1 MLQRLTIENFVLV
14 KSCDIQFS
22 SHFNIITGETGAGKS
37 VLLSAL
43 QLLLGARVENE
54 SIRHGE
60 EKATIEGEFI
70 IEQSQAIQALFDEY
84 EIDSTPTL
92 TLTRELH
99 ANGKHKSYVNGQI
112 VQSGFIKALSPHL
125 ITHYDQETSLQLRS
139 HAYALEQLDL
149 FGNNSHLKT
158 EFQNAWN
165 QLQSTQ
171 SLYTKLLEEEQYKEI
186 ELEQLKRD
194 IGALASLSLESLDDE
209 KLFTLYQQ
217 GKNKQ
222 KLEEKLQL
230 LTSLIDEP
238 PSGILSKVKQ
248 ALKIAQDIPSLS
260 EFLESASASLQE
272 ASFYVEKQLNS
283 EIVSKEEL
291 DKIESRLS
299 LFDTLKRKYLASS
312 KEELQKTLLKKEMRK
327 KELLEREEKINDL
340 QETISKEKTKVDQLA
355 LSLSETRAMAAKK
368 LSLLIEQKIR
378 RMNMPEAS
386 FQTTILKTNRSS
398 SGDDECHFSFFPNPG
413 EKIVDVHTGAS
424 NGELARIFL
433 ALAASIAS
441 KEEKTTLLFD
451 EIDAN
456 IGGITA
462 RAVGEL
468 LKEIAKERQVL
479 AITHFPQVAESADTH
494 FVLSKEVVDNRTV
507 STISK
512 ISKSTDRK
520 KEHLR
525 MAGKTG

>member
-1 MLQRLTIENFVLV
+1 MAIV
-14 KSCDIQFS
+14 KM
-22 SHFNIITGETGAGKS
+22 NK
-37 VLLSAL
+37 
-43 QLLLGARVENE
+43 
-54 SIRHGE
+54 
-60 EKATIEGEFI
+60 
-70 IEQSQAIQALFDEY
+70 
-84 EIDSTPTL
+84 
-92 TLTRELH
+92 
-99 ANGKHKSYVNGQI
+99 
-112 VQSGFIKALSPHL
+112 
-125 ITHYDQETSLQLRS
+125 
-139 HAYALEQLDL
+139 
-149 FGNNSHLKT
+149 
-158 EFQNAWN
+158 
-165 QLQSTQ
+165 
-171 SLYTKLLEEEQYKEI
+171 
-186 ELEQLKRD
+186 
-194 IGALASLSLESLDDE
+194 
-209 KLFTLYQQ
+209 FTLLAFESK
-217 GKNKQ
+217 KN
-222 KLEEKLQL
+222 
-230 LTSLIDEP
+230 
-238 PSGILSKVKQ
+238 
-248 ALKIAQDIPSLS
+248 
-260 EFLESASASLQE
+260 
-272 ASFYVEKQLNS
+272 
-283 EIVSKEEL
+283 
-291 DKIESRLS
+291 
-299 LFDTLKRKYLASS
+299 
-312 KEELQKTLLKKEMRK
+312 
-327 KELLEREEKINDL
+327 ELLEREEKINDL